1 VKTRTEGEA
10 AVVRLLNDI
19 ETLRRSLRL
28 YPSSHPALQ
37 PARARIRERADAVG
51 QAGETATASFGPAT
65 VSWNG
70 AEIALPAN
78 APASRLVTMLF
89 HAAVASMNLRFPAAC
104 EGLAD
109 LAGLLADLHD
119 PPGEADRVRFFAAA
133 ESLPG
138 VELVSI
144 DLSDVR
150 LLPSDEELPRPGT
163 RLIWAELAHRLSR
176 DGSFPLAGKVH
187 TGELSPG
194 KVLELAESAG
204 EVELLFDHLFT
215 QLGEIV
221 RSSPLDQRPV
231 TLQEVREFF
240 DELVFLLTPERR
252 KLAVVAAVRHLPVVG
267 TDDPWV
273 AADLL
278 MDAVE
283 FMLVQEV
290 AVPDTVQ
297 RALHALAAPQ
307 LHAANEAPEEIT
319 ARARLLLAR
328 LPATDMED
336 VTTEVIP
343 QVPLRVDWRG
353 EPHAQELVA
362 ELAEDRIRRGLI
374 LLLEET
380 GALWPDQPVARRA
393 TVRLAEELGSAV
405 EIGDLTTA
413 SRLVARVA
421 ASHDPEVG
429 QAVAHTVI
437 PAAVRAFKV
446 YDRRHHQ
453 DLKAIL
459 VTLGEGALPAILQAL
474 ADEETL
480 AVRRRLLEVIEHH
493 RDRGVPFI
501 LPLLNDPRWYVVRNA
516 ALLLRRIRAR
526 ETAAE
531 LKIHARGAHPKVLAE
546 ILKAL
551 VAMDD
556 PDWLTVLLA
565 SLDSP
570 DPETRTV
577 AAEVA
582 GTVANPQ
589 VVSAVI
595 ERLRPRIGNALR
607 EPFALALIRALGQ
620 LRDPAGLPLLQ
631 EILALKQWRYP
642 FSLDAARR
650 EAAVAVAH
658 LPGDTARRQALALAA
673 DRDEELAAAVKEA
686 LRWRPASEDEE

>member
-1 VKTRTEGEA
+1 VKTGTDGEA

-37 PARARIRERADAVG
+37 PARARIRERANAVG
-51 QAGETATASFGPAT
+51 QAGATATASFGPAT
-65 VSWNG
+65 VAWNG
-70 AEIALPAN
+70 TEIALPAN

-89 HAAVASMNLRFPAAC
+89 HAAVASMTLRFPAAC

-109 LAGLLADLHD
+109 LAALLADLHD

-133 ESLPG
+133 ESLAG
-138 VELVSI
+138 LELVSI

-150 LLPSDEELPRPGT
+150 LLPSVEEPPRPGT
-163 RLIWAELAHRLSR
+163 RPIWAELARRLSR

-194 KVLELAESAG
+194 SVLELAESEG
-204 EVELLFDHLFT
+204 ELDLLFDHLFT

-221 RSSPLDQRPV
+221 RSSPLDRRPV

-252 KLAVVAAVRHLPVVG
+252 KLAVVAAVRHLPLVG
-267 TDDPWV
+267 ADDPWV

-283 FMLVQEV
+283 FMLAQEV
-290 AVPDTVQ
+290 AVPETVQ
-297 RALHALAAPQ
+297 RALHALAAPPVD
-307 LHAANEAPEEIT
+307 AATEAPEGIT
-319 ARARLLLAR
+319 ARARVLLAR
-328 LPATDMED
+328 LPAAEMED
-336 VTTEVIP
+336 VTAEVIL
-343 QVPLRVDWRG
+343 QAPLGVDWRG
-353 EPHAQELVA
+353 EPHARELVA
-362 ELAEDRIRRGLI
+362 ELAEDRMRGSL
-374 LLLEET
+374 LRLLEET
-380 GALWPDQPVARRA
+380 SALWPDQAVAQRA

-405 EIGDLTTA
+405 EVGDLTAA
-413 SRLVARVA
+413 SRLAARVA
-421 ASHDPEVG
+421 AASDPQVG
-429 QAVAHTVI
+429 QVVADTVI
-437 PAAVRAFKV
+437 PAAVRALKV

-453 DLKAIL
+453 ELSAIL
-459 VTLGEGALPAILQAL
+459 VTLGEGALPAILHAL
-474 ADEETL
+474 AEEETL

-493 RDRGVPFI
+493 RDRGVPYI
-501 LPLLNDPRWYVVRNA
+501 LPLLDDPRWYVVRNA
-516 ALLLRRIRAR
+516 AFLLRRIRAR
-526 ETAAE
+526 ETAAD
-531 LKIHARGAHPKVLAE
+531 LKIHAPGAHPKVLVE

-556 PDWLTVLLA
+556 PDWLAVLLA

-582 GTVANPQ
+582 GTVAHAQ

-607 EPFALALIRALGQ
+607 EPYALALVRALGR
-620 LRDPAGLPLLQ
+620 LRDPSALPLLQ

-650 EAAVAVAH
+650 EAAVAVAR
-658 LPGDTARRQALALAA
+658 LPGATAHRQALALAA
-673 DRDEELAAAVKEA
+673 DRDEELAAAVQEA
-686 LRWRPASEDEE
+686 LQLRRLSEDEE